1 MNKSIIIIAC
11 YLIMAGILPYLLITN
26 RITLKKMGECLLK
39 LPRKSSVGV
48 IIIDIIALIIPAIL
62 LIRDFR
68 SLNFIFAACSL
79 LAFFIMT
86 KDGFNRKNYGVY
98 QKGIIAPSAIIFYD
112 DILGFPVF
120 EQGLTAVGDGDFYQ
134 HAGAQVAAPPL
145 VLETVVHIGIG
156 HGEGAHEGYGGH
168 HVGTHYFG
176 FLLEDFAGQREAA
189 GLRT

>member
-1 MNKSIIIIAC
+1 
-11 YLIMAGILPYLLITN
+11 MAGILPYLLITN

-39 LPRKSSVGV
+39 LPRKSSIGV

-68 SLNFIFAACSL
+68 SMNFIFAACSL

-98 QKGIIAPSAIIFYD
+98 QKGIIAPSTIVFYE

-120 EQGLTAVGDGDFYQ
+120 EL
-134 HAGAQVAAPPL
+134 PPEEQENYPKNTL
-145 VLETVVHIGIG
+145 ILVTKKASRQEIIFSSEKECREVLEKLQEIGII
-156 HGEGAHEGYGGH
+156 HIS
-168 HVGTHYFG
+168 
-176 FLLEDFAGQREAA
+176 
-189 GLRT
+189 